1 MDLSQTIEAKMA
13 DIDETKEEEK
23 QEDEKK
29 REEINRKTSGG
40 VLSWIIMFVVV
51 VSCGSAGFVLGRLFA
66 ASRILK
72 PAQHSQ
78 ANTPAQIEPLN
89 ADAPAEKSEKGWYYD
104 LEPIIANL
112 NEPGVTRYV
121 RVKLTLEISP
131 EVDKKKGIAF
141 FNEKNPL
148 LTNWLA
154 IYFASL
160 NLENIRGDNNLK
172 RIQSQIRDSFNE
184 QLFPDS
190 KPKISRVLFKEFAV
204 Q

>member
-1 MDLSQTIEAKMA
+1 MA
-13 DIDETKEEEK
+13 DIDETKEEQK

-29 REEINRKTSGG
+29 RKGTNRKTSGG
-40 VLSWIIMFVVV
+40 ILPWIIMFVVV
-51 VSCGSAGFVLGRLFA
+51 VSCGGAGFVLGRLFA
-66 ASRILK
+66 ASRTLK

-78 ANTPAQIEPLN
+78 ENSSAQLESLN
-89 ADAPAEKSEKGWYYD
+89 ADAPAGKSDTGWYYD
-104 LEPIIANL
+104 LEPIVANL
-112 NEPGVTRYV
+112 NEPGITRYV

-131 EVDKKKGIAF
+131 EIDQKKGIDF
-141 FNEKNPL
+141 FNVKNPL

-160 NLENIRGDNNLK
+160 NLEDIRGDNNLK
-172 RIQSQIRDSFNE
+172 RIQSQIRDAFNE

-190 KPKISRVLFKEFAV
+190 KPKIRRVLFKEFAV

>member
-1 MDLSQTIEAKMA
+1 MA
-13 DIDETKEEEK
+13 DIDETKGEEK

-29 REEINRKTSGG
+29 REATNRKTSGG
-40 VLSWIIMFVVV
+40 VLPWIIMFVVV
-51 VSCGSAGFVLGRLFA
+51 VSCGGVGFVLGRFCA
-66 ASRILK
+66 ASGILK
-72 PAQHSQ
+72 PAKHTQ
-78 ANTPAQIEPLN
+78 ANTPTQLEYLN
-89 ADAPAEKSEKGWYYD
+89 ADAPAEKSENGWYYD

-121 RVKLTLEISP
+121 RVKLTLEIGT
-131 EVDKKKGIAF
+131 EVDQKEGNAF

-190 KPKISRVLFKEFAV
+190 KPKIRRVLFKEFAV

>member
-1 MDLSQTIEAKMA
+1 MA
-13 DIDETKEEEK
+13 DIDETREEEK

-29 REEINRKTSGG
+29 QEETNRKNSIGI
-40 VLSWIIMFVVV
+40 LPWIIMFVII
-51 VSCGSAGFVLGRLFA
+51 VSCGGAGFVLGRLFA
-66 ASRILK
+66 ASGILK

-78 ANTPAQIEPLN
+78 ANTLAQLEPLN
-89 ADAPAEKSEKGWYYD
+89 TYAPADKSEKGWYYD

-121 RVKLTLEISP
+121 RVKLTFEISP
-131 EVDKKKGIAF
+131 EVDQKEGIAF

-190 KPKISRVLFKEFAV
+190 KPKIRRVLFKEFAV